1 MISQPPIIGDYKKVR
16 KITRRGGRE
25 GQKKGKKKEIEKK
38 KKEIRKA
45 YRSRNK
51 GFSLLLL
58 GLEIRRKKGSIRN
71 PFLFEDF
78 KLGRYILVS
87 FESEAYEVC

>member
-1 MISQPPIIGDYKKVR
+1 
-16 KITRRGGRE
+16 
-25 GQKKGKKKEIEKK
+25 
-38 KKEIRKA
+38 
-45 YRSRNK
+45 
-51 GFSLLLL
+51 L

-87 FESEAYEVC
+87 FESEAYEVCWNIDFYCLNAMF